1 MPRARWWVIGAL
13 SVVTLSV
20 VTLDATGVIFTEA
33 EAPVP
38 APPVVVPA
46 LPNAAAAVP
55 AAVEPGPLVADP
67 RIVRDVKQALESDA
81 LGPSVHGFVAP
92 LGEPNSPWVDFGGE
106 GLATPASTLKLWT
119 AAAVLDAVPS
129 NERLSTDA
137 LWDSAS
143 GTVILVGGG
152 DATLETDP
160 GRASDAS
167 SLTELATVT
176 AKKVLRANEGSL
188 TVRIGYDSTA
198 FTGPTV
204 SPEWE
209 PTYVSSA

>member
-1 MPRARWWVIGAL
+1 M
-13 SVVTLSV
+13 
-20 VTLDATGVIFTEA
+20 
-33 EAPVP
+33 
-38 APPVVVPA
+38 A
-46 LPNAAAAVP
+46 LPSTASWRHSA
-55 AAVEPGPLVADP
+55 EPD
-67 RIVRDVKQALESDA
+67 
-81 LGPSVHGFVAP
+81 
-92 LGEPNSPWVDFGGE
+92 SPWVDLGGE

-160 GRASDAS
+160 GRASGAA

-176 AKKVLRANEGSL
+176 AKKVLRANEGS
-188 TVRIGYDSTA
+188 RHCPDSAT
-198 FTGPTV
+198 TRQP
-204 SPEWE
+204 SPVQ
-209 PTYVSSA
+209 PSRLSGSRRMSARA

>member
-46 LPNAAAAVP
+46 LPDAAAAVP

-67 RIVRDVKQALESDA
+67 RIVREVKQALESDA

-92 LGEPNSPWVDFGGE
+92 LG
-106 GLATPASTLKLWT
+106 
-119 AAAVLDAVPS
+119 
-129 NERLSTDA
+129 
-137 LWDSAS
+137 
-143 GTVILVGGG
+143 
-152 DATLETDP
+152 
-160 GRASDAS
+160 
-167 SLTELATVT
+167 
-176 AKKVLRANEGSL
+176 
-188 TVRIGYDSTA
+188 
-198 FTGPTV
+198 
-204 SPEWE
+204 
-209 PTYVSSA
+209 